1 MGNDELSPQ
10 ERTIWRKFDRIAAL
24 GEPVLFALGDRSNP
38 DYYGRMAERAV
49 AIFPDITL
57 EVFAERHHFDP
68 PHRIEP
74 ERTARVL
81 QTLWRRAS
89 ALAPR

>member
-1 MGNDELSPQ
+1 MRRLHLLNCVQKL
-10 ERTIWRKFDRIAAL
+10 
-24 GEPVLFALGDRSNP
+24 VNP

-49 AIFPDITL
+49 VIFPDITL

-74 ERTARVL
+74 QRTATVL
-81 QTLWRRAS
+81 HALWERAS
-89 ALAPR
+89 G